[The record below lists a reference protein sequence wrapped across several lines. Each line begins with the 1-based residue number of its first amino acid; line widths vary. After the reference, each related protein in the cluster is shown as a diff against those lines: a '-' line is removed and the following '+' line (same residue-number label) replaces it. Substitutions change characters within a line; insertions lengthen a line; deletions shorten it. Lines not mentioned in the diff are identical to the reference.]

1 MSHSPHSDRLR
12 RFSLEAVPTSD
23 GQFQAVFRIHLDGA
37 LSADDELY
45 FGEASED
52 PLSAFDE
59 ARAMAVKYW
68 SRTPVL
74 G

>member
-1 MSHSPHSDRLR
+1 MSHPPHSDRLR

-23 GQFQAVFRIHLDGA
+23 GQFQAIFRIHLDGA

-45 FGEASED
+45 FGDTSED
-52 PLSAFDE
+52 PLRAFDE

-68 SRTPVL
+68 SRTAVI